1 MNLHEENKG
10 FDTKVY
16 TNNRNMKTINQ
27 SKQDDSRIQTIIE
40 DDEPKNHLITCFMQ
54 PNVKSSSEITS
65 NVKPQATEI
74 TQNKR
79 INILALPEFPI
90 NKNVDSSNLKDSL
103 S

>member
-1 MNLHEENKG
+1 
-10 FDTKVY
+10 
-16 TNNRNMKTINQ
+16 
-27 SKQDDSRIQTIIE
+27 
-40 DDEPKNHLITCFMQ
+40 MQ

-90 NKNVDSSNLKDSL
+90 NNNVDSSNLKDAL